1 MKLQKKLM
9 PLHETSMRILSE
21 IGMRFHHSAAL
32 GLFQDHGFRVEK
44 EVVRFDPDLLMAKVA
59 NAPSCFRLYALNKTH
74 DVVIG
79 GQNTEF
85 APCYGASFIVSPE
98 GDRRNGTMAD
108 YLTLL
113 RLVHQSDLFHIN
125 GGILVQPSD
134 VPPQAVLP
142 VMTLASLFNSDK
154 CLFSANGDRQTTDIH
169 FSLLEQVFGGRNSMA
184 RNPRTFTIINT
195 ISPLQIDAQSVET
208 LLAYAERKQPVV
220 VSPTVMAGTTGPVT
234 LAGTL
239 ALANAEALAVI
250 CLAQLVSPGTPVVY
264 GCQAAPAD
272 MRTAQIS
279 IGSPSRSLCIQT
291 GAALAKAYRLPYRS
305 GGCDT
310 DEYLIDARCGSETM
324 MAMMATC
331 LSDTHLVIH
340 AAGIMGSYGAVSP
353 EKMVFDM
360 ATIQRIR
367 SLQNGI
373 DISEDHLAFE
383 VIKQVGIGGEYL
395 TSPHTL
401 KYCRN
406 SDLQSELFKRTPSG
420 KGKTDD
426 LIQQI
431 QQEIEKQLSRFSPPD
446 LSPSLKLELMRLVK
460 KNCPTLKPQWLGLE
474 SDTLEEQ

>member
-1 MKLQKKLM
+1 
-9 PLHETSMRILSE
+9 MRILSE
-21 IGMRFHHSAAL
+21 IGMRFHHPDAL
-32 GLFQDHGFRVEK
+32 GLFQDHGFKVEN
-44 EVVRFDPDLLMAKVA
+44 EVVRFDPDLLMATVA
-59 NAPSCFRLYALNKTH
+59 NAPSRFRLYAANKTH

-98 GDRRNGTMAD
+98 GDCRNGTMAD

-134 VPPQAVLP
+134 VPPQAALP

-154 CLFSANGDRQTTDIH
+154 CLFSANGDRQATDIH
-169 FSLLEQVFGGRNSMA
+169 FSMLEQVFGGRKSMA
-184 RNPRTFTIINT
+184 RHPRTFTIVNT
-195 ISPLQIDAQSVET
+195 ISPLQIDAQSIET
-208 LLAYAERKQPVV
+208 LLAYADRKQPVV

-250 CLAQLVSPGTPVVY
+250 CLTQLVSPGSPVVY

-279 IGSPSRSLCIQT
+279 IGSPARSLCIQT
-291 GAALAKAYRLPYRS
+291 GAALAKAYGLPYRS

-310 DEYLIDARCGSETM
+310 DGYQIDARCGSEGM

-340 AAGIMGSYGAVSP
+340 AAGVMGSYGAVSP
-353 EKMVFDM
+353 EKMLFDM
-360 ATIQRIR
+360 ATIQQIR

-373 DISEDHLAFE
+373 DMSDEHLAFE
-383 VIKQVGIGGEYL
+383 AIKRAGIGGEYL
-395 TSPHTL
+395 TSPQTL
-401 KYCRN
+401 KYCRE
-406 SDLQSELFKRTPSG
+406 SDLRPELFKRPPSDKSG
-420 KGKTDD
+420 TEG
-426 LIQQI
+426 LMHQI
-431 QQEIEKQLSRFSPPD
+431 QQEIGKQLSRFRPPD
-446 LSPSLKLELMRLVK
+446 LSPSLKTALVRLVK
-460 KNCPTLKPQWLGLE
+460 KSCPILNPEWLKAE
-474 SDTLEEQ
+474 SGTQEVS